1 MTENQEQLSFR
12 QAIAGKW
19 QIPLFIVSMLMFVTT
34 LLVIRPK
41 TVEPTFDEKLDDV
54 YTLANTSRYDEF
66 YNQLNLLKD
75 ETKDRTELAKIYSAA
90 AEVRV
95 RELKDNFELGIGP
108 SIHKSARQNYENI
121 IGDYRQ
127 AFEYG
132 WMEADDP
139 RMKDVYTNVAMA
151 YWGLGQTDD
160 AIEMARRAIDVV
172 GEYDSGLY
180 RRLVTMLLT
189 AMPEGYQDSVMTLL
203 DTMLAETDKEN
214 DTEDYAWAFV
224 KKVEVLIS
232 QGNEDQAQTL
242 LNSAEEIVLKSS
254 YGEMVEFLRAVA
266 VRKSG
271 DIDGAEVMLR
281 ELLTRLKDRGDIY
294 AQLCLELG
302 EINYNQHRYQ
312 QSQRF
317 YNMVIDTQLGKDWY
331 LAAMLGTA
339 ECIRKQYRYPEAIA
353 RYRDTLDLYHNSP
366 LNRYVKAEELQES
379 LSEFSETLTNIKDY
393 NNALTVLEMEQEIAS
408 DTDVDAA
415 YRYATA
421 HHRLADEL
429 LAEYERVLKDS
440 INADEDEQDQLWNQQ
455 QEDLIEKH
463 FTMAAEQY
471 LRVARIGVK
480 DNQLYGRCVRQ
491 AAICYDSAGKP
502 EEAIDVWKRFVE
514 EWEGTAQRA
523 DALFRLAQT
532 YQSLGQFDEAIKY
545 FRILREENPRS
556 PAGFKAIVPMSQC
569 YISMDPPD
577 YKGAETIL
585 QSVLNDEAVMPDSPF
600 FREAILELGQLY
612 YHIGD
617 YSAAISYLTNAIARY
632 PDDPSTGKAMFLAG
646 DSYRKRCDVVN
657 GRIKE
662 IENDPTARINR
673 DKLLDIRREMLMSA
687 RDYFAGAINAYNKIP
702 EDQRDRRD
710 LTYLKHSWLYQ
721 AGSLFDLGEFRQAV
735 DLYEQAALRYQMTPT
750 ALMALVQVVNC
761 HIKLDNPRA
770 ASSANS
776 RAVSQLARMEDKDLQ
791 DSDIALSRQDW
802 EQWFDWADNLG
813 LW

>member
-12 QAIAGKW
+12 QAISGKW
-19 QIPLFIVSMLMFVTT
+19 QVPLFIVSMLLFVVT

-41 TVEPTFDEKLDDV
+41 TVEPTFDEKLEGV
-54 YTLANTSRYDEF
+54 VVLADSSRYDEF
-66 YNQLNLLKD
+66 YSQLNVLKD
-75 ETKDRTELAKIYSAA
+75 ETKEREDLAKIYSTA
-90 AEVRV
+90 AEFRV
-95 RELKDNFELGIGP
+95 SELRDSFELGVGP
-108 SIHKSARQNYENI
+108 SIRKSARQNYENI

-139 RMKDVYTNVAMA
+139 RMKDVYTNVALA

-160 AIEMARRAIDVV
+160 AIEMARRAIDVF
-172 GEYDSGLY
+172 GQYDSGLY
-180 RRLVTMLLT
+180 RRLATMYLT
-189 AMPEGYQDSVMTLL
+189 AMPEDYQVLVMALL
-203 DTMLAETDKEN
+203 DKMLADSDKVN
-214 DTEDYAWAFV
+214 DTENYAWAFV

-232 QGNEDQAQTL
+232 QGNESQAQSL
-242 LNSAEEIVLKSS
+242 LNSVEEIVLKSS

-271 DIDGAEVMLR
+271 DVDEAEKMLR
-281 ELLTRLKDRGDIY
+281 DLLSRLKDRGDIY
-294 AQLCLELG
+294 AQICLELG
-302 EINYNQHRYQ
+302 EINYNQHRYH
-312 QSQRF
+312 QSQNF
-317 YNMVIDTQLGKDWY
+317 YNLVIDSQLGKDWY

-339 ECIRKQYRYPEAIA
+339 ECIRKQYRYHEAIA
-353 RYRDTLDLYHNSP
+353 RYRDMLDLYHKSP
-366 LNRYVKAEELQES
+366 LNNCVKAERVQRS
-379 LSEFSETLTNIKDY
+379 LAEFSDTLTNIKDY
-393 NNALTVLEMEQEIAS
+393 NGALTVLEMEQEIAPE
-408 DTDVDAA
+408 TDVDAA
-415 YRYATA
+415 YRYAIS

-429 LAEYERVLKDS
+429 LAEYESVKRET
-440 INADEDEQDQLWNQQ
+440 ADVDENEEDQLWNQQ
-455 QEDLIEKH
+455 QADLIEKH
-463 FTMAAEQY
+463 FTMAADQY
-471 LRVARIGVK
+471 LRVAKIGVK

-491 AAICYDSAGKP
+491 AAICYDSAGNP
-502 EEAIDVWKRFVE
+502 EAAIEVWKRFVD
-514 EWEGTAQRA
+514 EWEGTSERA

-532 YQSLGQFDEAIKY
+532 YQSLGQFNEAIRY
-545 FRILREENPRS
+545 FKILREENPRS

-577 YKGAETIL
+577 YKGAEAIL

-600 FREAILELGQLY
+600 FREAIMELGQLY
-612 YHIGD
+612 YHVGD

-646 DSYRKRCDVVN
+646 DSYRKRCEVVN
-657 GRIKE
+657 ERLKE
-662 IENDPTARINR
+662 IESDPTARINR
-673 DKLLDIRREMLMSA
+673 DKLMDLRREMLMSA
-687 RDYFAGAINAYNKIP
+687 RDYFAGAIKAYNKIP
-702 EDQRDRRD
+702 EEQRDRRD
-710 LTYLKHSWLYQ
+710 RIYLKHSWLYQ
-721 AGSLFDLGEFRQAV
+721 ADSLFDLGEYRQAV

-776 RAVSQLARMEDKDLQ
+776 RAVSQLARMEDKEIM
-791 DSDIALSRQDW
+791 DSEIALRREDW